1 LLSEDTAMT
10 QQGLNPQRHCLLDH
24 QSPPQVTWIKDERN
38 QSGDTELL
46 MIQYLSHDSTTVSV
60 LMSKERA
67 TGLFKRLREALRQ
80 RL

>member
-1 LLSEDTAMT
+1 MAMT
-10 QQGLNPQRHCLLDH
+10 ELNPQRHYLLDH
-24 QSPPQVTWIKDERN
+24 QSPPQVTWIKDERDQAGN
-38 QSGDTELL
+38 TELL
-46 MIQYLSHDSTTVSV
+46 MIQYLSHDATTVCV